1 MELLNQIMP
10 PTPQNWFWAVGV
22 FILLLFSTSK
32 KFSSWTG
39 KIFVVFG
46 TLLLM
51 SRMNNYIPLLIILV
65 FVQLIM
71 LKKKQN
77 KFIQSFSLSLI
88 LVLLAIPGKISFLL
102 LVFAFIQV
110 LGAFLIFQS
119 KSNFENPNQAIL
131 DKAVFVKLII
141 FISTVTLIYFKLNNN
156 FNGLILIKLPVVVLF
171 LSGLLLLFNER
182 LMRVLVPVLIVL
194 FVRVLETNSQI
205 VSGIAWGE
213 FWGVLIAYLS
223 FRFKF
228 LSLTGSIATFLLAT
242 VVFGI
247 GGLSWTIP
255 ILTFFIPSS
264 FLSKVGKSKKK
275 KFEDTFEKSGTRDL
289 YQVFA
294 NGGIGGIL
302 AILSALYPEYDYWY
316 FLYILSLMVAT
327 ADTWSTELGVLSKK
341 PPILITT
348 FKPVKPGISGGI
360 SFFGT
365 ISGLAGS
372 ALILFSGSFFTH
384 FTGFEIII
392 LLVLSV
398 FGNFL
403 DSIIGATIQAQYQ
416 CNVCQ
421 KYTEKQM
428 HCNQSSKIISGFHF
442 INNDIVNF
450 FSNFFTVIFL
460 ILILNF

>member
-1 MELLNQIMP
+1 MELLDKIMT
-10 PTPQNWFWAVGV
+10 PTPQNWFWPVGV

-32 KFSSWTG
+32 KCSSWTG
-39 KIFVVFG
+39 KIYVAAG

-51 SRMNNYIPLLIILV
+51 SQMNDYIPLLIILV
-65 FVQLIM
+65 FSQLLMI
-71 LKKKQN
+71 KKKQN
-77 KFIQSFSLSLI
+77 NFIQSFSLSLI

-102 LVFAFIQV
+102 LIFAFIQA
-110 LGAFLIFQS
+110 LGAFLIFRFEN
-119 KSNFENPNQAIL
+119 NFENASQVIL
-131 DKAVFVKLII
+131 DKGVFLKLFI
-141 FISTVTLIYFKLNNN
+141 FISIITLIYFKLTNTS
-156 FNGLILIKLPVVVLF
+156 NGLILIKLPVVVLF
-171 LSGLLLLFNER
+171 LSGLLLLFNVK
-182 LMRVLVPVLIVL
+182 LMRIIAPVLIVL
-194 FVRVLETNSQI
+194 FVCVLETNSQI
-205 VSGIAWGE
+205 VTGIAWGE
-213 FWGVLIAYLS
+213 FWGMLIAYLS

-264 FLSKVGKSKKK
+264 ILSKVGKSKKK

-294 NGGIGGIL
+294 NGGIGGVL
-302 AILSALYPEYDYWY
+302 AILSALYPEYHYWY
-316 FLYILSLMVAT
+316 LLYILSLMVAT

-372 ALILFSGSFFTH
+372 ALILFGGSFFTH
-384 FTGFEIII
+384 FTSFEIII

-416 CNVCQ
+416 CNICQ

-428 HCNQSSKIISGFHF
+428 HCNQPSKLISGFHF

-450 FSNFFTVIFL
+450 SSNFFTAIFL